1 MNTER
6 YQRQM
11 LLPQIGREGQARLG
25 RSRVLLVGCGALGSV
40 AAEQLARAGVGTI
53 RIADRD
59 IVELSNLQRQVLFDE
74 SDAAEQTPKAIAA
87 ARRLSRINSQII
99 IEPMVADVNCDNIE
113 KLADVDLILDGTDN
127 VETRCLINDVSVKR
141 GIPWVYGACVGV
153 EGRCM
158 AIDPPRTACLRCV
171 FPQPPGPGELPTC
184 DTAGV
189 LASAAAVVASI
200 QVTTALQLLLGKP
213 ARAVM
218 ISFDI
223 WNERFRSV
231 SLEAAKR
238 PDCITCGQR
247 RFEFLEN
254 DSLSRSTSLCGRNSI
269 QIRPATD
276 ASFSL
281 DSIALKL
288 SSVGCVERTPYFLRC
303 QPHEPRDVSLTVFA
317 DGRVIIQGTSEPQRA
332 RSLYARFI
340 GS

>member
-1 MNTER
+1 
-6 YQRQM
+6 M

-40 AAEQLARAGVGTI
+40 IADQLARAGIGTI

-74 SDAAEQTPKAIAA
+74 SDAAEQMPKAIAA
-87 ARRLSRINSQII
+87 ARRLAQINSQIV
-99 IEPMVADVNCDNIE
+99 IEPIVADVNADNME
-113 KLADVDLILDGTDN
+113 RLADVDLILDGTDN
-127 VETRCLINDVSVKR
+127 VETRYLLNDLSVKR
-141 GIPWVYGACVGV
+141 GIPWVYGACVGI

-158 AIDPPRTACLRCV
+158 VICPPRTACLRCI
-171 FPQPPGPGELPTC
+171 FPDPPGPGELPTC

-200 QVTTALQLLLGKP
+200 QVTAALQLLLGKP
-213 ARAVM
+213 GPPSM

-223 WNERFRSV
+223 WGGRFRTV
-231 SLEAAKR
+231 SLEDSR
-238 PDCITCGQR
+238 REDCITCGQR
-247 RFEFLEN
+247 RFDFLEN
-254 DSLSRSTSLCGRNSI
+254 SSVSRSTSLCGRNSI
-269 QIRPATD
+269 QIRPARE

-281 DSIALKL
+281 DSMALKL
-288 SSVGCVERTPYFLRC
+288 SSIGRVERTPYFLRC
-303 QPHEPRDVSLTVFA
+303 HPHEPRNVSLMLFA
-317 DGRVIIQGTSEPQRA
+317 DGRVIIHGTSEPQRA